1 MPKSLK
7 ELKAE
12 LAAEE
17 KKVKERYAE
26 KMKKAKELERVEA
39 LRQAKRKRALEN
51 HGKYLLAGWIVAEAK
66 RTKNIELLKNCL
78 ASLKD
83 ERDVLAVKALIDSLK

>member
-17 KKVKERYAE
+17 KKVKERFAE

>member
-17 KKVKERYAE
+17 KKVKERFAE

-39 LRQAKRKRALEN
+39 LRQAKRKRTLEN

-66 RTKNIELLKNCL
+66 RTKNTELLKNCL

>member
-17 KKVKERYAE
+17 KKVKERFAE
-26 KMKKAKELERVEA
+26 KMKKAKELERAEA

>member
-17 KKVKERYAE
+17 KKVKERFAE
-26 KMKKAKELERVEA
+26 KMKKAMELERAEA

>member
-26 KMKKAKELERVEA
+26 KMKKAKELERAEA
-39 LRQAKRKRALEN
+39 LREAKRKRTLEN
-51 HGKYLLAGWIVAEAK
+51 RGKFLLAGWIVAEAK
-66 RTKNIELLKNCL
+66 RTKNIEQLKNCL
-78 ASLKD
+78 ASLKN
-83 ERDVLAVKALIDSLK
+83 ERDILAVKALIDSLK